1 MNPPMCL
8 VAFPLP
14 ASAVI
19 EGSGADFWSD
29 PSALKFKTSL
39 DGQPLAL
46 QFVEQALF
54 KGKDV
59 SVRL

>member
-1 MNPPMCL
+1 
-8 VAFPLP
+8 
-14 ASAVI
+14 
-19 EGSGADFWSD
+19 
-29 PSALKFKTSL
+29 L